1 VSLVILLLH
10 PSLKANLL
18 SCVLAGKESVTVLE
32 SGSGVV
38 LWSGSGSV
46 AGPGRGRGSGSGSV
60 AVPWRGN
67 ESGCRSRSVPGRVT
81 VSGCEPGTGTPAEE
95 RPEHHQGPLIIV
107 PR

>member
-1 VSLVILLLH
+1 MD
-10 PSLKANLL
+10 
-18 SCVLAGKESVTVLE
+18 G
-32 SGSGVV
+32 GVARRGAQPGREKMR
-38 LWSGSGSV
+38 S
-46 AGPGRGRGSGSGSV
+46 GRGRGSGSGSV

>member
-1 VSLVILLLH
+1 MFSVFSLLLLH

-38 LWSGSGSV
+38 LWSGR
-46 AGPGRGRGSGSGSV
+46 GRGRGSGSGSGSV

-67 ESGCRSRSVPGRVT
+67 ESGCGSRSVPGRVT
-81 VSGCEPGTGTPAEE
+81 VSGSEPGTGTPAE
-95 RPEHHQGPLIIV
+95 RPEHHQGPLMIV